1 MDQIKNASLSLLQQ
15 QRQVSQVTSSTDWRD
30 DGRAGRRIRTEQQ
43 NRYLGNQDNNHQRG
57 PFASIGGTNYQLP
70 TIFEYQNSFSHTKGI
85 LDLSDFADQ
94 NY

>member
-30 DGRAGRRIRTEQQ
+30 DGRAGRIRTEQQ

-70 TIFEYQNSFSHTKGI
+70 TIFEYQNTFSHTKGI

>member
-30 DGRAGRRIRTEQQ
+30 DGRAGRIRTEQQ
-43 NRYLGNQDNNHQRG
+43 NRYLGNQDSNHQRG
-57 PFASIGGTNYQLP
+57 PFASIGGTN
-70 TIFEYQNSFSHTKGI
+70 TFFEYQNTFSRIKGI